1 VPADR
6 TTTTQGVTVSR
17 RSDARRNRERVLAA
31 AQEVFATRGLDTQ
44 MDEVAARAGVGL
56 GTVYR
61 HFPTKAALAATLIA
75 DSFDIMASA
84 AQDAINGSDAG
95 QAALED
101 ALRMTL
107 RILETNAGARAA
119 MNSPVNTEH
128 AEVLTAL
135 ENFLGKLQEALA
147 WAQADGTVRADITA
161 QDLGMILCGISSA
174 IDSRSYSGWERHL
187 ALLIDGVRLPAAH
200 MPLPPARE

>member
-1 VPADR
+1 VVREHRGIAELLRTDEPAIER
-6 TTTTQGVTVSR
+6 VARELVAAAR
-17 RSDARRNRERVLAA
+17 RS
-31 AQEVFATRGLDTQ
+31 
-44 MDEVAARAGVGL
+44 
-56 GTVYR
+56 
-61 HFPTKAALAATLIA
+61 
-75 DSFDIMASA
+75 
-84 AQDAINGSDAG
+84 
-95 QAALED
+95 ED

-128 AEVLTAL
+128 AEVLTAF
-135 ENFLGKLQEALA
+135 ENFLGKLQKVLV